1 MEHRSHSG
9 VERVMRRRLL
19 LSGLLIALPVTFMA
33 QPAPAFDVISIKA
46 NRTNQ
51 GIPVVAFQPGGR
63 MIAGNVVVRQIIE
76 VAYGLDAVQL
86 LNAPDW
92 TATERFAIEARTA
105 DDTPTD
111 TIRLMLR
118 AMLVD
123 RFGFAAHQERR
134 ELPIYA
140 LTMARPDKRLGA
152 RLRPSGPECAPIR
165 PPEGV
170 PMPPPPPPPPGNGA
184 GRIRL
189 IFPTDEPLGR
199 RCGAMTAPG
208 WISARSI
215 TMEEFTRRQLSQVVR
230 RPIVDE
236 TGLAGQFDLD
246 IFFAPEGQGGAL
258 VGPPPAAVSDVPAL
272 FTALQDDLGLK
283 LDARRGPVDVL
294 VVDRI
299 ERPTEN

>member
-19 LSGLLIALPVTFMA
+19 LSGLLSGLPVTFMA

-258 VGPPPAAVSDVPAL
+258 VGPPPAAVSDAPAL

>member
-19 LSGLLIALPVTFMA
+19 LSGLLSALPVTFMA

-105 DDTPTD
+105 DDTSTD

-215 TMEEFTRRQLSQVVR
+215 TMEEFTRRQLSLVVR
-230 RPIVDE
+230 RPVVDE
-236 TGLAGQFDLD
+236 TGLSGQFDLD
-246 IFFAPEGQGGAL
+246 VFFSPEGQGGAL
-258 VGPPPAAVSDVPAL
+258 VGPPPAAVSDAPAL
-272 FTALQDDLGLK
+272 VTALQDDLGLK

-294 VVDRI
+294 VVDGI
-299 ERPTEN
+299 ERPSEN

>member
-1 MEHRSHSG
+1 
-9 VERVMRRRLL
+9 MRRRLL
-19 LSGLLIALPVTFMA
+19 VPALLTALPVILIA
-33 QPAPAFDVISIKA
+33 QAGPAFDVISIKP
-46 NRTNQ
+46 NKTNQ
-51 GIPVVAFQPGGR
+51 DIPVVAFQPGGR
-63 MIAGNVVVRQIIE
+63 MIAGNVVVRHVIL
-76 VAYGLDAVQL
+76 VAYGLEDVQL
-86 LNAPDW
+86 VNAPDW
-92 TATERFAIEARTA
+92 TATERFAIEARTG
-105 DDTPTD
+105 DDTPTS

-118 AMLVD
+118 AMLAD

-152 RLRPSGPECAPIR
+152 RLRPSGPECAPVQ

-170 PMPPPPPPPPGNGA
+170 PMPPPPPPPPPGNGA

-208 WISARSI
+208 WLSARSI
-215 TMEEFTRRQLSQVVR
+215 TMEEFTRRQLSLVVR
-230 RPIVDE
+230 RPVVDE
-236 TGLAGQFDLD
+236 TGLSGQFDLD
-246 IFFAPEGQGGAL
+246 VLFTPEGLGGAL
-258 VGPPPAAVSDVPAL
+258 VGPPPAAVSDAPSL
-272 FTALQDDLGLK
+272 FTALQDDLGLR